1 MKEIEVLVKS
11 ITKEFKNLT
20 NLMNEFEKNYVD
32 ENSKK
37 ETEKYNSEDSDD
49 NGDVCYFTNLWYSC

>member
-1 MKEIEVLVKS
+1 MKEIEVKS

-49 NGDVCYFTNLWYSC
+49 NGDDDNGDVCYFTNL